1 MADTT
6 AKSILEVR
14 FREKVRGYHQGDV
27 DAFVSQVAATVEEL
41 QVRAAAAEA
50 KVADLESRVNE
61 GAEAD
66 DSLRRTLVL
75 AQRTADLAVQEARA
89 EAAKLVGEAEE
100 QRDNLLAQMA
110 DMRSRMVAEVE
121 AEVRAEQDRLF
132 ALRSAL
138 QADVEAL
145 RAHFERERERLR
157 IYFNDQ
163 LRRLDEGEP
172 GVAAAP
178 EMEAPAPPAATPA
191 PEAAEAG
198 EHQAPAAGEEGAA
211 AEEDPFLAELRRA
224 VTDDEPLG
232 PRETPPPDDE
242 DDDGFDLFA
251 QGGDQAGRF
260 GSRRRRRRDG

>member
-41 QVRAAAAEA
+41 QARAAAAEA
-50 KVADLESRVNE
+50 KVADLESKVNG

-66 DSLRRTLVL
+66 ESLRRTLVL

-110 DMRSRMVAEVE
+110 DMRSRMVAEIE

-163 LRRLDEGEP
+163 LRRLDQGEP
-172 GVAAAP
+172 GLTTAPEMKAAAP
-178 EMEAPAPPAATPA
+178 PVATTTGPTETA
-191 PEAAEAG
+191 PEE
-198 EHQAPAAGEEGAA
+198 QAVARDEDEVV
-211 AEEDPFLAELRRA
+211 EEDPFLAELRRA

-232 PRETPPPDDE
+232 PRETPSPDV
-242 DDDGFDLFA
+242 DDNDGFDLFA
-251 QGGDQAGRF
+251 QGGEQVGRF
-260 GSRRRRRRDG
+260 GSRLRRRRDG